1 MNVASR
7 EMKVVRTI
15 NDFFMESILGRV
27 HGLTKTYANQTT
39 LFALATVIPGISP
52 RQETLYSLTFHY
64 VNPAIHVIKLRWGK
78 AYDFD
83 VYEDTLAVT
92 VGLEK
97 QAKSG
102 IAEAIAPQ
110 IVS

>member
-1 MNVASR
+1 M
-7 EMKVVRTI
+7 
-15 NDFFMESILGRV
+15 
-27 HGLTKTYANQTT
+27 
-39 LFALATVIPGISP
+39 
-52 RQETLYSLTFHY
+52 
-64 VNPAIHVIKLRWGK
+64 IKLRWGK

-83 VYEDTLAVT
+83 VYEDTFTVT

-102 IAEAIAPQ
+102 IAEALAPQ